1 MFASTL
7 SVLALACTALAAPNV
22 ARAATSA
29 PPSGFSISSVAALG
43 TGCPPGTSYVLVS
56 GSHKY
61 LRTDDNTALTAV
73 FSEFYAVAGPEV
85 SISQNRKAC
94 QLTVSVKVPAGYNF
108 GLKNIESAGYYQLD
122 SGVSASQGSYYYSS
136 AWTEFRGPVQGKEY
150 IGKVD
155 YDLTGSVRSTCGK
168 DVVLNILNDVRVN
181 NSKNKQGSGAI
192 AKDLV
197 NLKQTLNLDWQAC

>member
-1 MFASTL
+1 MFTSTL

-56 GSHKY
+56 
-61 LRTDDNTALTAV
+61 DDNTALTAV

-122 SGVSASQGSYYYSS
+122 SGVSASQGSYYYFQGGLSQAS

-155 YDLTGSVRSTCGK
+155 YDLTSSVRSPCGK